1 VIQAGAFLALL
12 LGAVVAAPPAAQ
24 AAGPS
29 VEVENLQPT
38 NLRAG
43 QTATLKYS
51 VTNTDPVPQLF
62 EITVTSTVAQ
72 LTCARGSC
80 NVKRQ
85 EIGPNARMEFTAT
98 LVAGTMES
106 GQSVP
111 GKVVVRATSAG
122 GTDDGPVDVTVRGDD
137 RSPTVQEISG
147 KVRDDTG
154 KSVSGAEVAIQD
166 SAGHRYTT
174 TTNGSGR
181 FRFTSS
187 DEQPI
192 APGTVIIGAQKDGF
206 KIVTQNLNTQ
216 AGKSFTVALTMR
228 SETAPT
234 TSPSASASPTA
245 SVEPTAE
252 PSEAQTSQ
260 AATLNAAPAAGKDD
274 EGGSSSLMFL
284 IIGGLLVAAG
294 IGAFVLVLM
303 RRKDPDADVEPDG
316 DEPAGA
322 RSGAVAPSQVRYAG
336 ANDATRVANLGADAT
351 MVTGAA
357 VPSISDAPT
366 MLQQAVPA
374 DPADEF
380 PDPYGAPA
388 AVPHAGYAAARPSG
402 WGAAPAAGAVPAAGV
417 APAAGAT
424 AAAAAAG
431 TYGVAKPAAVPY
443 GAATPPAPATP
454 TGTYGAASVPGSYGV
469 PAQPAPTYGNPADM
483 YGAPPANQYGRPP
496 AQGGHGG
503 PAGAQPYGQPS
514 SGAGYGG
521 APQAPGGGYGP
532 GDQQRYDEP
541 TGRYDPAAGGGAGGY
556 RGAGYEPASGYAGGH
571 DQGGYRPQD
580 SGRPQDQGRSQDHGG
595 SPQSGRAP
603 QPEYPQPG
611 RQQPGSGAPYQ
622 AGVPY
627 QGGAGYQSGG
637 GYPPAAGG
645 GSYPAAAEP
654 NEPAN
659 PYGAWS
665 PGGGIDSGNAYGP
678 PAGTYG
684 RGSQA
689 GGAPAGGYD
698 EPTGYGPR
706 ATYGRPEGYG
716 APDQTQ
722 PGRVPQGGY
731 EQPGYYG
738 GEQPPQGGG
747 RHGVPPTPPEQNQP
761 NQRRPLDW
769 LDD

>member
-1 VIQAGAFLALL
+1 VIQAGAFLALI
-12 LGAVVAAPPAAQ
+12 LGALVAAPPAAH

-29 VEVENLQPT
+29 VKIDSLTST

-43 QTATLKYS
+43 EETSLTYT
-51 VTNTDPVPQLF
+51 VTNTNTAGTAVFDITVSSTVRELTCQGDGCNVRQA
-62 EITVTSTVAQ
+62 EITVGTPRTFTVKLA
-72 LTCARGSC
+72 
-80 NVKRQ
+80 
-85 EIGPNARMEFTAT
+85 
-98 LVAGTMES
+98 AGAVES
-106 GQSVP
+106 GKSI
-111 GKVVVRATSAG
+111 GGRVVVRASSPGPG
-122 GTDDGPVDVTVRGDD
+122 GGSDDDNKEVTVRGDD
-137 RSPTVQEISG
+137 RSPTVREISG
-147 KVRDDTG
+147 RVRDDTG

-174 TTNGSGR
+174 DTNGSGR
-181 FRFTSS
+181 FKFTSS

-192 APGTVIIGAQKDGF
+192 APGTVIVGAQKDGF
-206 KIVTQNLNTQ
+206 KIATQNLNTQ

-234 TSPSASASPTA
+234 ASASASASPTA

-260 AATLNAAPAAGKDD
+260 APTLNAAPAADKD
-274 EGGSSSLMFL
+274 GGDSTSLMFL
-284 IIGGLLVAAG
+284 IVGGLLVAAG
-294 IGAFVLVLM
+294 IGAIVLLLM
-303 RRKDPDADVEPDG
+303 RRKDTGAENDPDG

-322 RSGAVAPSQVRYAG
+322 RSGAVAPSQGRYAG

-351 MVTGAA
+351 MVTSAA
-357 VPSISDAPT
+357 RPSISDAPT

-388 AVPHAGYAAARPSG
+388 AVPHAGYAAARPGG
-402 WGAAPAAGAVPAAGV
+402 WGAAAA
-417 APAAGAT
+417 AP
-424 AAAAAAG
+424 AAAAG
-431 TYGVAKPAAVPY
+431 AAPY
-443 GAATPPAPATP
+443 APATPPAPATA
-454 TGTYGAASVPGSYGV
+454 TGTYGAASVPGAYGA
-469 PAQPAPTYGNPADM
+469 PAQPAPAYGNPADT
-483 YGAPPANQYGRPP
+483 YGAPAPNQYGRPP
-496 AQGGHGG
+496 AQGGYGAPGG
-503 PAGAQPYGQPS
+503 VDPYGQPS
-514 SGAGYGG
+514 SGPGYGN

-532 GDQQRYDEP
+532 GAEQRYDEP
-541 TGRYDPAAGGGAGGY
+541 TGRYDPAADAGTGGY
-556 RGAGYEPASGYAGGH
+556 RSSGYEPAGGYGAGQDQSGYRPH
-571 DQGGYRPQD
+571 DQGRPQEPARPQEPGRAQVP
-580 SGRPQDQGRSQDHGG
+580 GRP
-595 SPQSGRAP
+595 PE
-603 QPEYPQPG
+603 PEYPHPG

-627 QGGAGYQSGG
+627 QAGAGYQSGG

-645 GSYPAAAEP
+645 GGYPPAGEP

-659 PYGAWS
+659 PYGAWT

-684 RGSQA
+684 RGGHA

-698 EPTGYGPR
+698 EPTGYDPR
-706 ATYGRPEGYG
+706 GTYGRPEGYG
-716 APDQTQ
+716 SPDQAQ
-722 PGRVPQGGY
+722 PGRAPQGGY

-738 GEQPPQGGG
+738 GEQPAQGAG
-747 RHGVPPTPPEQNQP
+747 RHGGQPAQPDPNQP